1 MRHHFIHPYMPNSVP
16 HIEEEMLRELG
27 LSSVEE
33 RRSKWGNFFLRR
45 EETRKK

>member
-1 MRHHFIHPYMPNSVP
+1 MPNSVP

-33 RRSKWGNFFLRR
+33 LYR
-45 EETRKK
+45 TVIP